1 MIQRGQVRW
10 ADLGPARGSA
20 PAHRRPV
27 LVAQIDRLSASRIA
41 TVAVVILTSNLRLA
55 DVPGNVLVEPE
66 DSGLPERSVVNVT
79 QLISVDKD
87 FLDDRPTGL
96 LPLDLMARIDD
107 GLRLV
112 LGL

>member
-1 MIQRGQVRW
+1 
-10 ADLGPARGSA
+10 
-20 PAHRRPV
+20 V
-27 LVAQIDRLSASRIA
+27 LVVQIDRLSRSRIA

-66 DSGLPERSVVNVT
+66 NSGLPNPSVVNVS
-79 QLISVDKD
+79 QLISADKS
-87 FLDDRPTGL
+87 FLDDEPQGL
-96 LPLDLMARIDD
+96 LPLDVMARVDD

>member
-10 ADLGPARGSA
+10 ADLGPPRGSA
-20 PAHRRPV
+20 PALRRPV
-27 LVAQIDRLSASRIA
+27 LVVQIDRLSRSRIA

-55 DVPGNVLVEPE
+55 DVPGNVLVEPG
-66 DSGLPERSVVNVT
+66 DSGLPNPSVVNVS
-79 QLISVDKD
+79 QLISADKS
-87 FLDDRPTGL
+87 FLDGRPRGL
-96 LPLDLMARIDD
+96 LPLAVMARVDD

>member
-10 ADLGPARGSA
+10 ADLGPPRGSA
-20 PAHRRPV
+20 PALRRPV
-27 LVAQIDRLSASRIA
+27 LVVQIDRLSRSRIA

-66 DSGLPERSVVNVT
+66 DSGLPDPSVVNVS
-79 QLISVDKD
+79 QLSSVDKS
-87 FLDDRPTGL
+87 FLDDQPRGL
-96 LPLDLMARIDD
+96 LPLDVMARVDD

-112 LGL
+112 LGI